1 MLLGIFKYTNLS
13 SIPPKYTAYLVFLPL
28 ASLYLARAEVT
39 RPLLVVYS
47 LISTF
52 APSLN
57 SCLSIS
63 LALQSAPLSCFLQFL
78 QAPLK

>member
-13 SIPPKYTAYLVFLPL
+13 SIPPKYIAYLVFLLL
-28 ASLYLARAEVT
+28 ASLYLAKAKVT
-39 RPLLVVYS
+39 RSLLVVYS

-57 SCLSIS
+57 LYLFIS
-63 LALQSAPLSCFLQFL
+63 LAL
-78 QAPLK
+78 

>member
-1 MLLGIFKYTNLS
+1 MLLGIFKYINLS
-13 SIPPKYTAYLVFLPL
+13 SIPPKYIAYLVFLLL

-39 RPLLVVYS
+39 RLLLVVYS

-57 SCLSIS
+57 LYLFIS
-63 LALQSAPLSCFLQFL
+63 LTLQLAPLSCFL
-78 QAPLK
+78 